1 MCERDTF
8 INVHIG
14 KYSCGISMKYY
25 IYGLDKWYNMG
36 YHGIL
41 YVDIYIYI
49 NHGIYYQLP

>member
-1 MCERDTF
+1 
-8 INVHIG
+8 
-14 KYSCGISMKYY
+14 MKYY

-41 YVDIYIYI
+41 YVDIYI

>member
-41 YVDIYIYI
+41 YVDIYI